1 MLCVWHTIDVIAPT
15 TKVRAFDEEEG
26 EESSDD
32 HEDKEGKSY
41 NFEACIK
48 SQALAT
54 KVYVGKKHYGGNQTE
69 EKASNVYKVSNVRQC
84 SHCCKKDK
92 NYISSL
98 RRTIFSSQ
106 GMTL

>member
-1 MLCVWHTIDVIAPT
+1 MLCVWHTIDELAPT

-26 EESSDD
+26 EGSSDD

-54 KVYVGKKHYGGNQTE
+54 KVYVGKKH
-69 EKASNVYKVSNVRQC
+69 
-84 SHCCKKDK
+84 
-92 NYISSL
+92 
-98 RRTIFSSQ
+98 
-106 GMTL
+106 